1 MVRKSDPN
9 ILVFDSGFGG
19 LSVLA
24 ALKATLPYANYLFLA
39 DDARFPY
46 GDLRDDELIEGLI
59 ELIGKTCEQYQP
71 DLLVVAC
78 NTASTV
84 ALSALR
90 ERFSFPIVGIVPA
103 IKPAAHATRS
113 GHFAVVAT
121 PGTIR
126 RSYTRDLIRDY
137 ANGCVV
143 DLVACNRLARLAED
157 YLLEGTRKEDA
168 VFAEIKSVFDGD
180 QNDDVDVIVLGC
192 THYPLLLPILQ
203 SVAPR
208 PVLWID
214 PAHAVARR
222 VMHLL
227 EQEWQDCIVGFQPD
241 QFVEG
246 QRIVFEATL
255 GNTDRLSRAW
265 ASLCEKGV
273 QLNAICEANAEFT
286 PESADSI

>member
-19 LSVLA
+19 LSVLS

-46 GDLRDDELIEGLI
+46 GDLSDEDLIEGLI
-59 ELIGKTCEQYQP
+59 LLIEQTCESYLP

-78 NTASTV
+78 NTASTI
-84 ALSALR
+84 ALGALR

-113 GHFAVVAT
+113 GHFTVIAT

-137 ANGCVV
+137 AAGCVV
-143 DLVACNRLARLAED
+143 DLVACTRLARLAED
-157 YLLEGTRKEDA
+157 FLLEGTRNEEA
-168 VFAEIKSVFDGD
+168 VLAEIKGIFDGERGR
-180 QNDDVDVIVLGC
+180 NVDVIVLGC
-192 THYPLLLPILQ
+192 THYPLLLPVLETI
-203 SVAPR
+203 APR

-227 EQEWQDCIVGFQPD
+227 EQEWQDCIVGHRPD
-241 QFVEG
+241 LFAQERRISFV
-246 QRIVFEATL
+246 ATL
-255 GNTDRLSRAW
+255 GNAERLSRAW
-265 ASLCEKGV
+265 ASLCEKKV
-273 QLNAICEANAEFT
+273 QSSGIL
-286 PESADSI
+286 